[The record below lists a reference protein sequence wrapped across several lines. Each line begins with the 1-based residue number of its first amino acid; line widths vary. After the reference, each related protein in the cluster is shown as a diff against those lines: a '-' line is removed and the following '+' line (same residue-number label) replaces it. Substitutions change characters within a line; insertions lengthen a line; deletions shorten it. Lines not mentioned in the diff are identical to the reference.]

1 MQRRFIRAQ
10 VLNSKSC
17 TPPEASKMITY
28 MLRHNETLSQTD
40 AITLERAVT
49 ALQQVGTAQY
59 ALPEGVNSVGDEPQ
73 EKTKKKHRKEGEKK
87 RRHAEG
93 DDGKSAKKEKKEK
106 KKRKH
111 D

>member
-1 MQRRFIRAQ
+1 MSSVFSWPAWRVAHPLSPLPTQ
-10 VLNSKSC
+10 
-17 TPPEASKMITY
+17 
-28 MLRHNETLSQTD
+28 NETLSQTD

-59 ALPEGVNSVGDEPQ
+59 ALPEGVHSVGDEPQ